1 MAANIKTE
9 VIDELLAS
17 CASPSDLLAD
27 NGLFKQLKKQLLERL
42 LGTELTQHL
51 GYREGGGRGAQL
63 GQQPERPYGENAAE
77 RRGRR
82 WSWRSRATAPARSQP
97 QIVPKGSRRLDGFDD
112 AHRQPV
118 CARDVGARDPGPFAG
133 DVWHSRCRRI

>member
-27 NGLFKQLKKQLLERL
+27 NGLFKHLKKQLLERL

-51 GYREGGGRGAQL
+51 GYETGAAAGRNSGNSRN
-63 GQQPERPYGENAAE
+63 GHRP
-77 RRGRR
+77 
-82 WSWRSRATAPARSQP
+82 
-97 QIVPKGSRRLDGFDD
+97 K
-112 AHRQPV
+112 
-118 CARDVGARDPGPFAG
+118 
-133 DVWHSRCRRI
+133 RC